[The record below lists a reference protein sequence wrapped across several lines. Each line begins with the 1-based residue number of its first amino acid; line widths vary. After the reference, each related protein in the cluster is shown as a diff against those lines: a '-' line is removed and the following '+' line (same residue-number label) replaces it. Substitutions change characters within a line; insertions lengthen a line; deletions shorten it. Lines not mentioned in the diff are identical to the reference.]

1 MLHISRQAVYQYAG
15 RQHKQRADEERIIH
29 QVRLIRQQ
37 KMPRIGTRKLYERL
51 QPMLEPLGIG
61 RDSLFEILRRHRLL
75 VRPRKRFV
83 PTTNSRHTLSVC
95 PNLLKGTKPEGPG
108 RVVVADQTY
117 LRLERGFC
125 YLSLVSDLYSRK
137 ILGVDVSPTLE
148 TAGPLQSLAMAL
160 RGIRHHDWFIH
171 HSDRGVQYCSSEY
184 RTFLESHGGQS
195 SMSAPGC
202 PYENAVAERING
214 ILKSEFYLD
223 RIFASIHQA
232 REAVLEAVTIYNT
245 ERPHLSLA
253 MMTPEM
259 KYAA

>member
-1 MLHISRQAVYQYAG
+1 MLRISRQAVYQYAG
-15 RQHKQRADEERIIH
+15 RQHKQRVNEENIIH
-29 QVRLIRQQ
+29 QVRLIRHE
-37 KMPRIGTRKLYERL
+37 MPRIGTRKLYDQL
-51 QPMLEPLGIG
+51 QPMLGPLGIG
-61 RDSLFEILRRHRLL
+61 RDSLFEVMRRHRLL

-83 PTTNSRHTLSVC
+83 PTTNSRHTLPVY
-95 PNLLKGTKPEGPG
+95 PNLLKGTKPDGPG
-108 RVVVADQTY
+108 RVLVADQTY
-117 LRLERGFC
+117 LHLERGFC

-148 TAGPLQSLAMAL
+148 AVGPLRALAMAL
-160 RGIRHHDWFIH
+160 KDIRHNDCFIH
-171 HSDRGVQYCSSEY
+171 HSDRGVQYCSTEY
-184 RTFLESHGGQS
+184 RAFLESHGGQS

-232 REAVLEAVTIYNT
+232 REAVLETVTIYNT
-245 ERPHLSLA
+245 KRPHLSLA

>member
-15 RQHKQRADEERIIH
+15 RQHKQRVDEENIIH
-29 QVRLIRQQ
+29 HVHLIRHE
-37 KMPRIGTRKLYERL
+37 MPRMGTRKLYDQLR
-51 QPMLEPLGIG
+51 PMLEPLGIG
-61 RDSLFEILRRHRLL
+61 RDSLFEMLRRH
-75 VRPRKRFV
+75 RFV
-83 PTTNSRHTLSVC
+83 PTTNSHHTLAVC
-95 PNLLKGTKPEGPG
+95 PNLLKATKPEGPG

-137 ILGVDVSPTLE
+137 ILGLDVSPTLE
-148 TAGPLQSLAMAL
+148 TTGPLQALTMAL
-160 RGIRHHDWFIH
+160 KSIKHHDWFIH
-171 HSDRGVQYCSSEY
+171 HSDRGVQYCSNEY
-184 RTFLESHGGQS
+184 RSFLESHGGLS
-195 SMSAPGC
+195 SMSAAGC

-223 RIFASIHQA
+223 RIFVSIHQA

-245 ERPHLSLA
+245 KRPHLSLG

-259 KYAA
+259 RFAA